1 MNEEL
6 ALETAQTGIA
16 VDDLPRLSRQELE
29 FVASYVAGGNN
40 AKAASE
46 RAGLNYKS
54 ALALLKKPEI
64 QEHIDY
70 QLARYTQTL
79 SDEVSYT
86 LKDAHI
92 DIEMGKR
99 MASNAG
105 EWFKGVELH
114 MKLHGLTDKDKGV
127 TININQIDSREKM
140 EQLDDEELLR
150 LSGFSFEDLLPQAV
164 EGEIVDGSN
173 GCISD
178 GE

>member
-70 QLARYTQTL
+70 QLTR
-79 SDEVSYT
+79 
-86 LKDAHI
+86 
-92 DIEMGKR
+92 
-99 MASNAG
+99 
-105 EWFKGVELH
+105 
-114 MKLHGLTDKDKGV
+114 
-127 TININQIDSREKM
+127 
-140 EQLDDEELLR
+140 
-150 LSGFSFEDLLPQAV
+150 
-164 EGEIVDGSN
+164 
-173 GCISD
+173 
-178 GE
+178 